1 MGGGGVWNFHERRIY
16 PINIYISAM
25 NSPKYSISI
34 PKPCHEDWNQMTP
47 EQKGRFCGVCNKTV
61 VDFTNKTTTEVDQI
75 IDEKKSEKICGRFN
89 STQIAGPV
97 TVTVPAY
104 IRAQRYSVTRAFM
117 IALFFVFGAG
127 LFSCTSN
134 SGELVGKIEVT
145 GDMEI
150 TEEIVKGEVFTGDT
164 LICIMPLPIKEKAIA
179 VEIPQVG
186 QTIIREELYMLGGP
200 RFTETEVIE
209 PLMVKGEVA
218 PEIIEPE
225 DKIEMMGKPKFMVME
240 SDTPPKITCKLP
252 VVSKIVG
259 DIKIDSAQV
268 EDSNSNIRIVES
280 DPENSS
286 LFAFPNPSSGL
297 ITLKYT
303 VKKQEHIAIDVCSI
317 KGGTVM
323 KLVDMPS
330 HHTGE
335 YNTSFDL
342 SELANGIYLI
352 RYNSSKGN
360 ETVRVVISK

>member
-1 MGGGGVWNFHERRIY
+1 
-16 PINIYISAM
+16 M
-25 NSPKYSISI
+25 NNPKYSISI

-61 VDFTNKTTTEVDQI
+61 VDFTNKTTTEVDKI
-75 IDEKKSEKICGRFN
+75 IDERKSEKICGRFN
-89 STQIAGPV
+89 STQIANPV

-104 IRAQRYSVTRAFM
+104 IRAQRYSLTRAFM

-150 TEEIVKGEVFTGDT
+150 TEEIVKGEVLTGDT
-164 LICIMPLPIKEKAIA
+164 LICIMPLPIKEKATA
-179 VEIPQVG
+179 VEMPQVG
-186 QTIIREELYMLGGP
+186 QTIIREEIYALGGP
-200 RFTETEVIE
+200 RFIENEVVE
-209 PLMVKGEVA
+209 PLMVKGEVV
-218 PEIIEPE
+218 PETIEPE
-225 DKIEMMGKPKFMVME
+225 EKIEMMGKPKF
-240 SDTPPKITCKLP
+240 ITMGGVNTVETTCELP
-252 VVSKIVG
+252 V
-259 DIKIDSAQV
+259 IKDLTNESNEETIDQEA
-268 EDSNSNIRIVES
+268 DNSEIRIVES

-303 VKKQEHIAIDVCSI
+303 VKKQEHIAIDVCSL
-317 KGGTVM
+317 KGGTVL

-335 YNTSFDL
+335 YNTTFDL